1 MIRFGMFLDLL
12 GPLPYGMVLECR
24 VENSLALA
32 ARTPSHFHIF
42 WFVCKPLDLEFPPF
56 GGTDLLHMDPYYV
69 RDNID
74 LLLANTTDFWDSDTQ
89 PEIRIFI
96 IYYLSRWR

>member
-56 GGTDLLHMDPYYV
+56 EGTDLLHMGPYYV

-89 PEIRIFI
+89 PKIMIN
-96 IYYLSRWR
+96 YMYM